1 MAHDFCPKASQQGA
15 NAIINTSDSRGRQEA
30 ITPIDTLGTVGG
42 YGWEDRK
49 TCSCYRRLKLDLIL
63 NSQ

>member
-1 MAHDFCPKASQQGA
+1 MAHDFRPKASQQGA

-42 YGWEDRK
+42 MGGRIGRLVLVIED
-49 TCSCYRRLKLDLIL
+49 
-63 NSQ
+63 